1 MANQGSY
8 VKVSQLCSNITTVGL
23 IKVVLTNVLGV

>member
-8 VKVSQLCSNITTVGL
+8 VKVSQLSNITTVGL